1 MKNFYTILF
10 VVTTLLLQ
18 ACAPAKTISHITTY
32 PDPES
37 YLLGR
42 EIESVASVY
51 GNPTKSNTVGNT
63 LFVSYTGF
71 GHDGGSYS
79 NICFLELQADSKT
92 NKVKSVKLGS
102 NLGID
107 RLVYKL
113 NVREDC
119 NKVFYRSHLAK

>member
-1 MKNFYTILF
+1 MKNSYTILF

-18 ACAPAKTISHITTY
+18 ACAPAKTISNNITY
-32 PDPES
+32 PGPES
-37 YLLGR
+37 YLLGH
-42 EIESVASVY
+42 EIESVARVY
-51 GNPTKSNTVGNT
+51 GNPMKSNTVGNT
-63 LFVSYTGF
+63 LFVSYTGY

-79 NICFLELQADSKT
+79 NICFLELQADSNT

-119 NKVFYRSHLAK
+119 NKVFYRSQLVK

>member
-1 MKNFYTILF
+1 MKSFHTILF
-10 VVTTLLLQ
+10 VVTVLLLQ
-18 ACAPAKTISHITTY
+18 ACAPAKTISNNTTY
-32 PDPES
+32 PGPES

-92 NKVKSVKLGS
+92 NKIKSVKLGS

-107 RLVYKL
+107 GLAYNL
-113 NVREDC
+113 NVRDDC
-119 NKVFYRSHLAK
+119 NKVFYRTQLAK